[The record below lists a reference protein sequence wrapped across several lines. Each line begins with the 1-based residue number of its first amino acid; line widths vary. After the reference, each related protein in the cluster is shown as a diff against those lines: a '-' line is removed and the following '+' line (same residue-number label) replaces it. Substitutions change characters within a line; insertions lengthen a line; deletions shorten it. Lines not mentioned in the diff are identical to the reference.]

1 MKTLFKILFS
11 AALIGTALLSA
22 GCNNFVKASVDTL
35 AAAQGFIAQAQV
47 NHSAQCTANPSL
59 AFPCQTITQAV
70 AAENAAVSALEVYC
84 QVPIAPDPDTLKA
97 QGKDAC
103 NVNPSAKQVLVS
115 ALANLGQIVA
125 QYKSISGGK
134 P

>member
-1 MKTLFKILFS
+1 MKTIWKILFS
-11 AALIGTALLSA
+11 VSLVGAALIST

-47 NHSAQCTANPSL
+47 NHMAECQADSSKP
-59 AFPCQTITQAV
+59 FPCQTITQSV

-84 QVPIAPDPDTLKA
+84 QVPVAPDPDTLKA
-97 QGKDAC
+97 QGKAAC
-103 NVNPSAKQVLVS
+103 NANPSAKQVLVT
-115 ALANLGQIVA
+115 ALANLGQIVST
-125 QYKSISGGK
+125 YKQQSGGR